1 MKNYE
6 ELGNAT
12 GVEEFQ
18 TLTDVTVHVQKSVAF
33 FKRERDWNW
42 NWIKVKLAQSFGI
55 QSNLKTFK

>member
-33 FKRERDWNW
+33 FKRERDWN
-42 NWIKVKLAQSFGI
+42 
-55 QSNLKTFK
+55 